1 MKTSTTAKPATT
13 KTAAAKATA
22 APASATVTQ
31 LVPKSKIDMARG
43 IFDKIN
49 HADYKSAEGS
59 SPRKDFIA
67 QCVSELGMTDKGA
80 STYWQN
86 LRNEASGEPLYKG
99 SPAPTGL
106 PRGRKPDHAGR
117 LQKAAA
123 KVQKLQSRV
132 ADDMEALKAA
142 QTELVEMAT
151 GDAAVTV

>member
-1 MKTSTTAKPATT
+1 MKTSNKATAKPTV
-13 KTAAAKATA
+13 AAA
-22 APASATVTQ
+22 PVSATVTQ

-49 HADYKSAEGS
+49 HEGYKPVEGS

-106 PRGRKPDHAGR
+106 PRGRKPDIAGR
-117 LQKAAA
+117 IQKAAA
-123 KVQKLQSRV
+123 KVQKLQTRV
-132 ADDMEALKAA
+132 ADDMEALKVA
-142 QTELVEMAT
+142 QTKLVEMAT
-151 GDAAVTV
+151 GDAVTV